1 MERMKLDELF
11 KSLGQVEIKIDNTI
25 VKFLD
30 TLDDTTPVME
40 YLWKH
45 SRQEMIEWVRD
56 RMTQSEL
63 VDFVNQT
70 VGSSIKWLPY
80 EK

>member
-1 MERMKLDELF
+1 MEGMKELF
-11 KSLGQVEIKIDNTI
+11 KSLGQVEIKIDNAV

-56 RMTQSEL
+56 NMTKSEL
-63 VDFVNQT
+63 VDFVDET
-70 VGSSIKWLPY
+70 VGSYIKWLPP
-80 EK
+80 EEI